1 MSSTTIREYLRAHV
15 LGIAAIFIALTGT
28 AVAGSDGPTASSSA
42 VTDAKFKKLK
52 RNVAALRAA
61 INTPAR
67 GDLTGTYPNLQIVPN
82 AVTTAEL
89 ADNAVTRVKIENDAI
104 NDAKIAPDSV
114 GNSELKQV
122 NLTQNAAVVN
132 VPAGMENVQTVSCGA
147 GQQVL
152 GGGALWD
159 SVDPDLRMLNSFS
172 ANGTSWTVNG
182 SNQDGADHG
191 LRAFATC
198 LSP

>member
-1 MSSTTIREYLRAHV
+1 V
-15 LGIAAIFIALTGT
+15 LGLVAIFIALTGT
-28 AVAGSDGPTASSSA
+28 AVAGGSDGPTASSSV

-67 GDLTGTYPNLQIVPN
+67 GDLTGIYPNLQIVPN

-89 ADNAVTRVKIENDAI
+89 ADNAVSTVKLQNDAVTRDKI
-104 NDAKIAPDSV
+104 ANDAVNDAKLAADSV

-159 SVDPDLRMLNSFS
+159 SVDPDLRMINSFS
-172 ANGTSWTVNG
+172 ANGTSWTVNV

-191 LRAFATC
+191 VRAFATC